1 MVQVETLI
9 LLETQIPVGQ
19 QRIQIIQD
27 LQIVQTQVEVLLT
40 QIIQGLQ
47 TLHHMLQLGVH
58 HLQILQ
64 TLLETLIQV
73 EVQQEAQIQVGAQ
86 VGQQVITP
94 RLQT

>member
-9 LLETQIPVGQ
+9 LLETQIQVGQ
-19 QRIQIIQD
+19 QHLQITQD

-64 TLLETLIQV
+64 TLLEILIQV
-73 EVQQEAQIQVGAQ
+73 EAQ